1 MFEVEVKVTFNFQLL
16 TELDQ
21 TKLNWAVTQLKSNL
35 EAENELKMKL
45 KLKMQLKLKMRLKL
59 KMKL

>member
-21 TKLNWAVTQLKSNL
+21 TKLNQ
-35 EAENELKMKL
+35 KL
-45 KLKMQLKLKMRLKL
+45 LNQKGGKICESLIS
-59 KMKL
+59 